1 MQLNQSGLEQ
11 NCSDAKATS
20 ELEHICGAAKAN
32 DRLFA
37 YDHLNCYSDLFNL
50 RNLSIVYH

>member
-11 NCSDAKATS
+11 NCSDAKAKS

-37 YDHLNCYSDLFNL
+37 YEHLNCYSDLFNL
-50 RNLSIVYH
+50 QNLSIVYH